1 MESAKNHVHF
11 FQKSN
16 TGWTLYCV
24 LIRNTITQMV
34 RFCTRVKKKKEC
46 VQGHSYQEQ
55 TTEPC
60 VREEV
65 KYRQCHERK
74 LGVSQEIRR
83 KAT

>member
-1 MESAKNHVHF
+1 MRSDTRKH
-11 FQKSN
+11 
-16 TGWTLYCV
+16 TT
-24 LIRNTITQMV
+24 TQIV
-34 RFCTRVKKKKEC
+34 RFCTRVKKKKKI
-46 VQGHSYQEQ
+46 VKGHSYQEQ

-65 KYRQCHERK
+65 KSILKYRQCHERK